1 MNRVIFL
8 ADGFNLYHSLVQAQ
22 RDAGGTTAKW
32 LDLRS
37 LCASFLPLVGRCSGE
52 RASLERIYYFSASPT
67 HRSQGKQDRHTLYV
81 RCLRATGV
89 NVELGRFKS
98 KQMWCPICRKPFVSH
113 EEKETDVAI
122 ATRLFEICHSDE
134 AESVVLLT
142 GDTDLA
148 PTVRTC
154 KRLFSTKLI
163 LFAFPYRRTNAEL
176 AAISPESFSIKRRSC
191 LRHQFPDP
199 FVMPDGTS
207 IAKPAAW

>member
-1 MNRVIFL
+1 MNRVVFL
-8 ADGFNLYHSLVQAQ
+8 ADGFNLYHALAQAQ
-22 RDAGGTTAKW
+22 RDAGGATAKW
-32 LDLRS
+32 LNLMS
-37 LCASFLPLVGRCSGE
+37 LCSSFLPLVGKASGE
-52 RASLERIYYFSASPT
+52 RATLERVYYFSAPPT

-89 NVELGRFKS
+89 SVELARFKS
-98 KQMWCPICRKPFVSH
+98 KQVWCPSCRQYFVTH

-122 ATRLFEICHSDE
+122 ATRLFEVCHADE

-148 PTVRTC
+148 PTVRAC
-154 KRLFSTKLI
+154 KRLFPAKLI
-163 LFAFPYRRTNAEL
+163 LFAFPYRRTNSEL

-199 FVMPDGTS
+199 LTLPDGTS
-207 IAKPAAW
+207 VTKPANW